1 MADHAASGI
10 EVDELSEEISPK
22 DDLFRHVNARWLA
35 AAEIPADRASHGAF
49 HALRD
54 QAELDVRVLL
64 DEAAASDAAAGSDAR
79 KVGDL
84 YGAFM
89 AADHVEELGAEPL
102 AEDLADIRGVTSTRQ
117 LLHLLGRLQ
126 RHGTPG
132 LVEFYV
138 SNDGDDATRYI
149 VQLVQ
154 GGLGLPDESYY
165 REDAHAELRD
175 AYVQHVSTLLRL
187 VDEPEPGAAARRVLE
202 LEVRLAK
209 GHWSRVESRDA
220 LKTYN
225 KRRRSELDELAAGF
239 DWSAWLEGLGVPQGS
254 FDEVVARQPDAFT
267 AAGEAL
273 TEVSLA
279 DWRAWLVFHHV
290 RASAPYLSS
299 PFVDANFA
307 FYGTRLSGIPELR
320 ERWKRAVAV
329 VEHALGEA
337 VGELYVARHFPPAHK
352 QQLER
357 LVGWLVEAYR
367 EDISQLEWMSAE
379 TRERAQAKLERFT
392 PKIGYPD
399 TWRDY
404 TALVIDRDDLLA
416 SVRRAEAFETD
427 RQLAKIGED
436 IDRGEWLMT
445 PQTVNA
451 YYHPG
456 MNEIVFP
463 ASILRPPF
471 FDPEADD
478 AVNFGG
484 IGAVIG
490 HEIGHGF
497 DDQGSRYDGD
507 GNLKDWW
514 NDDDRAGFDKRA
526 KALIKQYDGFEPE
539 GLPGHHVNG
548 ALTVGENIGDLG
560 GIQVAHRAY
569 ELSLEG
575 EDAPEIDGFT
585 GSQRVFLG
593 WAQVWRTAVRD
604 AERKRLLTVDP
615 HSPPEFRANVVRNLS
630 EFHAAFDVGENDEM
644 WLPDDERVRIW

>member
-1 MADHAASGI
+1 MSSQGHSGI
-10 EVDELSEEISPK
+10 AIDELSEEVRPQ

-89 AADHVEELGAEPL
+89 AADHIEELGDEPL
-102 AEDLADIRGVTSTRQ
+102 AADLADIRGVTSTRQ

-126 RHGTPG
+126 RQGTPG

>member
-1 MADHAASGI
+1 MAHARSGI
-10 EVDELSEEISPK
+10 ATDELSEQVRPQ
-22 DDLFRHVNARWLA
+22 DDLFRHVNGRWLDDV
-35 AAEIPADRASHGAF
+35 EIPADRASHGAF
-49 HALRD
+49 HMLRD
-54 QAELDVRVLL
+54 QAEIDVHELL
-64 DEAAASDAAAGSDAR
+64 EEAAGSDASAGTDAR

-84 YGAFM
+84 YAAFM
-89 AADHVEELGAEPL
+89 DVDRVEELGAEPL
-102 AEDLADIRGVTSTRQ
+102 ATDLADIRGVVSTSQ
-117 LLHLLGRLQ
+117 LLHLMGRLQ

-132 LVEFYV
+132 VVNPYV
-138 SNDGDDATRYI
+138 SNDGDDASRPI
-149 VQLVQ
+149 VWLAQ

-165 REDAHAELRD
+165 REDEHADLRAD
-175 AYVQHVSTLLRL
+175 YLQHVATLLRL
-187 VDEPEPGAAARRVLE
+187 VDEPDPGVGARRVLE
-202 LEVRLAK
+202 LETRLAK
-209 GHWSRVESRDA
+209 GHWTRVESRDA

-225 KRRRSELDELAAGF
+225 KHRRSELDELAPGL
-239 DWSAWLEGLGVPQGS
+239 DWSAWLEGLGAPEGA
-254 FDEVVARQPDAFT
+254 FDEVVARQPDAFA

-273 TEVSLA
+273 TEVPLA
-279 DWRAWLVFHHV
+279 DWQVWLVFHHV

-299 PFVDANFA
+299 AFVDANFA

-320 ERWKRAVAV
+320 ERWKRGVSAV
-329 VEHALGEA
+329 EGALGEA
-337 VGELYVARHFPPAHK
+337 VGRLYVERHFPPEHK
-352 QQLER
+352 EQMQR
-357 LVGWLVEAYR
+357 LVGWLVSAYR
-367 EDISQLEWMSAE
+367 ADIERLDWMSKE
-379 TRERAQAKLERFT
+379 TRQRALDKLERFT

-399 TWRDY
+399 AWRDY
-404 TALVIDRDDLLA
+404 SALVIDRDDLLG
-416 SVRRAEAFETD
+416 SLRRADAFETD
-427 RQLAKIGED
+427 RQLAKIGKE
-436 IDRGEWLMT
+436 IDRDEWLMT

-507 GNLKDWW
+507 GNLADWW
-514 NDDDRAGFDKRA
+514 TDADRSGFDERA
-526 KALIKQYDGFEPE
+526 KALIEQYDGFELE

-560 GIQVAHRAY
+560 GIQIALQAY
-569 ELSLEG
+569 ELSLDGDES
-575 EDAPEIDGFT
+575 PELDGYT

-604 AERKRLLTVDP
+604 EERKRLLAVDP
-615 HSPPEFRANVVRNLS
+615 HSPPELRANVVRNLT
-630 EFHAAFDVGENDEM
+630 EFHAAFEVGEDDDM
-644 WLPDDERVRIW
+644 WLSEDQRVRIW